1 MALPSSGA
9 LSLNQMHTEVGGT
22 SGTTVGLNDSDVRGL
37 ISKASGAQMSFSE
50 WYGASAASDWS
61 ATMTVGYASV
71 FKTYNYGYYVGDI
84 ITSAYGSV
92 TDSTVDNYSGASLR
106 QLGYTGGLGS
116 VVLQISGN
124 NANSGWSTLTVGS
137 ATFSRGSALY
147 QYISSNN
154 YSQWTWSSITTNPF
168 GASGGTK
175 SVSLT

>member
-50 WYGASAASDWS
+50 WYGAAAASDWS

-71 FKTYNYGYYVGDI
+71 FKTYNYGFYVGDF
-84 ITSAYGSV
+84 ITTAFGSV
-92 TDSTVDNYSGASLR
+92 TDSTGDNYSGASLR
-106 QLGYTGGLGS
+106 QLVYSGYAS
-116 VVLQISGN
+116 VVLQIMGN

-137 ATFSRGSALY
+137 ATFSRGSATY
-147 QYISSNN
+147 QYYSTGN
-154 YSQWTWSSITTNPF
+154 YSQWAWTSITSNPF
-168 GASGGTK
+168 GSSGTK